1 LIISGENGM
10 LAAQNTEVHF
20 EMAVQAI
27 LNNPY
32 LMAECKVNAVQT
44 AEKFSW
50 ETIVEKTESV
60 FFDVIS
66 QYRSPVQIGLNQ
78 SMATRFHKL
87 YP

>member
-1 LIISGENGM
+1 
-10 LAAQNTEVHF
+10 
-20 EMAVQAI
+20 
-27 LNNPY
+27 
-32 LMAECKVNAVQT
+32 MAECKVNAVQT